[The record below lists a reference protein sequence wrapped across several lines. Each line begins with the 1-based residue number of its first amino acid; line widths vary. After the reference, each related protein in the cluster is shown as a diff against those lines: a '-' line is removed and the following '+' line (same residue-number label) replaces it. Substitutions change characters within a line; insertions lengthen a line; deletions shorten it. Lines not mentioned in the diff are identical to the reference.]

1 MIPENVLSST
11 PVPKQFQLLPRVDP
25 FISSSFGGSDIGQT
39 DIGKNTFIWY
49 GEFKDGKVKLWNSQ
63 VTHYVLDIEERVY
76 LFDFTFTQNMSPV
89 LSWQTKNGAF
99 LKFYNTATAQDEI
112 MEIPDATNIS
122 VKLDEL
128 RPELIS
134 MSDVIVSYQKKGETG
149 LFVRYQRD
157 RYLVEHKLSSEDLG
171 YLKQTGMMDGLRF
184 GWAFTDSVKFK
195 FI

>member
-1 MIPENVLSST
+1 MIPENVLSSE
-11 PVPKQFQLLPRVDP
+11 PVPKKFQLPPRVDP
-25 FISSSFGGSDIGQT
+25 LISSSFGGSDIGQT
-39 DIGKNTFIWY
+39 DIGENTFIWY
-49 GEFKDGKVKLWNSQ
+49 GELKDGVVKLWNSQ
-63 VTHYVLDIEERVY
+63 VSHNVLDIAERVY

-89 LSWQTKNGAF
+89 LTWQTDSGAF
-99 LKFYNTATAQDEI
+99 LKFYNTVTSQDEI
-112 MEIPDATNIS
+112 IEIPDATNVS

-128 RPELIS
+128 RPELVSI
-134 MSDVIVSYQKKGETG
+134 SDVIVSYQKKGEKG

-171 YLKQTGMMDGLRF
+171 FLKQTGMMDGLRF